1 MRTTYQITIILG
13 DISRIYKFKKQKQ
26 MNNQIVLDKL
36 KSLKLV
42 GMEKTYS
49 SILSLPIHEQPN
61 FQLIVNRIVD
71 AEIEHRQQHKSNINL
86 KLSKMRY
93 NAVIEQVECNAQRNL
108 TQDQMFSIADCNFI
122 NRADNILITGAT
134 GCGKSYL
141 ACAIGR
147 QACTLGYKTI
157 YFGMGRLMEK
167 LAQSKIDGSYLKF
180 INYLAKIHLLIIDD
194 FGLHPLDA
202 NTRLALLQILEDR
215 HGLKSTMIISQL
227 PTQNWYDYIGEPTIA
242 DAILDRVFSNAH
254 KFDLKGESLR
264 RKIVKN

>member
-1 MRTTYQITIILG
+1 
-13 DISRIYKFKKQKQ
+13 

-36 KSLKLV
+36 KTLKLD
-42 GMEKTYS
+42 GMEKAYS

-61 FQLIVNRIVD
+61 FQLVVNRIID
-71 AEIEHRQQHKSNINL
+71 AEIEYRQQYKTNIYL

-93 NAVIEQVECNAQRNL
+93 HAVIEQVECNVHRNL
-108 TQDQMFSIADCNFI
+108 TQDQMFSIADCSFI

-147 QACTLGYKTI
+147 QACSLGYKTI
-157 YFGMGRLMEK
+157 YYGMGRLMEK
-167 LAQSKIDGSYLKF
+167 ITQSKIDGSYLKF
-180 INYLAKIHLLIIDD
+180 INNLAKVHLLIIDD

-202 NTRLALLQILEDR
+202 NSRLALLQILEDR
-215 HGLKSTMIISQL
+215 HGLKSSMIVSQL
-227 PTQNWYDYIGEPTIA
+227 PTQNWYQYIGEPTIA

-254 KFDLKGESLR
+254 KFDLKGESMR
-264 RKIVKN
+264 RKDVKK